1 MNKNT
6 EIYGLA
12 DMYSEVMAMMDDPE
26 VDDQV
31 IIDTLEAIAGEI
43 GFKVDQLFLLT
54 KKAGYIEDM
63 YRYEARLLT
72 ERAQRTHA
80 KIDRIKGY
88 VKGAMTIMGVTE
100 LPGEN
105 ITAKIQKNGGVQ
117 ELKIVDV
124 VPDRF
129 NRVTVEPDKELIRKA
144 IKNGEKIDFAY
155 LEERGTHVRF
165 V

>member
-72 ERAQRTHA
+72 ER
-80 KIDRIKGY
+80 DS
-88 VKGAMTIMGVTE
+88 
-100 LPGEN
+100 
-105 ITAKIQKNGGVQ
+105 
-117 ELKIVDV
+117 
-124 VPDRF
+124 
-129 NRVTVEPDKELIRKA
+129 
-144 IKNGEKIDFAY
+144 
-155 LEERGTHVRF
+155 
-165 V
+165 